1 MTKAP
6 DKPCA
11 RCHEGER
18 MPLQSYC
25 KPCLLAYNA
34 ARREAVKAGKI
45 VIQKQ
50 KARAYVPRR
59 KTDPEFE
66 FNALA
71 QRFLSGRI

>member
-1 MTKAP
+1 
-6 DKPCA
+6 
-11 RCHEGER
+11 

-34 ARREAVKAGKI
+34 ARRGAIKAGK
-45 VIQKQ
+45 VIEVRQK
-50 KARAYVPRR
+50 
-59 KTDPEFE
+59 KTSPEFE

>member
-25 KPCLLAYNA
+25 KPCLLSYNA
-34 ARREAVKAGKI
+34 ARRSAIKAGK
-45 VIQKQ
+45 VIEVRQK
-50 KARAYVPRR
+50 
-59 KTDPEFE
+59 KTSPEFE